1 MSKVEDN
8 ATASSRVALQLLH
21 GYGAANNSG
30 NRWFD
35 KTLQVNY
42 FVYSYRVL
50 NMKNNSPVNICSLLL
65 VKMGSMGFVMSMLQL
80 KDLQLLILL
89 TS

>member
-1 MSKVEDN
+1 MNSASLQAIEDSIFVMCLDKMSKVEDN

-21 GYGAANNSG
+21 GYGADNNSG

-65 VKMGSMGFVMSMLQL
+65 VKMG
-80 KDLQLLILL
+80 
-89 TS
+89 